1 MKQDQKL
8 RITKQRQLILEEL
21 KKVVTHPTA
30 DELYRMVRE
39 RMPRVSLGTVYRNLE
54 TLSGRG
60 VILKLELAGTQ
71 RRYDATTA
79 NHYHIRCNKCGCVE
93 DLPMKVFDN
102 LEGEAR
108 RATAFAITGHR
119 LEFEGVCPKCAKTAH

>member
-8 RITKQRQLILEEL
+8 RITRQRQLILEEL
-21 KKVVTHPTA
+21 RKVVTHPTA

-39 RMPRVSLGTVYRNLE
+39 RIPRVSLGTVYRNLE

-93 DLPMKVFDN
+93 DLSMKAFDN
-102 LEGEAR
+102 IEGEAR
-108 RATAFAITGHR
+108 GATQFTITGHK
-119 LEFEGVCPKCAKTAH
+119 LEFEGMCPRCAKTAH

>member
-1 MKQDQKL
+1 MKDDQKL

-21 KKVVTHPTA
+21 KKVVSHPTA
-30 DELYRMVRE
+30 DEIYQMVRE

-54 TLSGRG
+54 TLSDRG

-93 DLPMKVFDN
+93 DLSMKCFDN

-108 RATAFAITGHR
+108 GATAFAVTGHR
-119 LEFEGVCPKCAKTAH
+119 LEFDGVCPRCAPLAH